1 MKTVGIWNEGLD
13 DVIKIGWPW
22 HGALQQVS
30 PTMYTLTSPTGE
42 VVNLPAGDLSHAL
55 SYPVSLTGA
64 TSWRTGKCQR
74 YQIPGIPPAV
84 TTPAERADGMTWL
97 NYFIKSGIA
106 DFGLG
111 YNRIIDASGK
121 PWLIKLR
128 YTSFVPSAIEIW
140 HNVNGTIVK
149 RNEISITPPSQPFVR
164 TLSTLYRN
172 GLTVSSNGCLMAFNY
187 FDIDNPE
194 PIWSFSITITGS
206 VLDNTLAAEITK
218 LLDSDMPGMERVE
231 DTGSIFTGNYTASR
245 DHALIK
251 STWLGTGWSAWELT
265 GQTETTS
272 IAGSWG
278 PIGVS
283 YIDGRGLEYPA
294 WPSAKPD
301 DTDTE
306 TYRWA
311 ASGSSLYA
319 ANETYYSHRNSIKCI
334 GFFIGHDDSI
344 VRVDSVSGRSTAG
357 TASISEGSA
366 DETMHGTTTYSD
378 YLIIGGRE
386 SIRISDYDE
395 YSGVNQAT
403 ITKYAGPR
411 GVVVNLLADGYR
423 AVALANT
430 VNDSLKRYSYICAQV
445 ADASLFPSTFS
456 TSSSFPTPPNFSIH
470 PVTGAILTRPDDGYP
485 VSWV

>member
-218 LLDSDMPGMERVE
+218 LLDSDMPGM
-231 DTGSIFTGNYTASR
+231 TGTTGN
-245 DHALIK
+245 ALTHWF
-251 STWLGTGWSAWELT
+251 SGTWTNQVKWILYKAPVDPEGNAVWGAGVLVPGENFTSDSGSYGPVPSSYNTNAFPGHVAPAGWVDGDYAYGWFTSGILT
-265 GQTETTS
+265 FTLNETS
-272 IAGSWG
+272 INNYGSF
-278 PIGVS
+278 
-283 YIDGRGLEYPA
+283 
-294 WPSAKPD
+294 
-301 DTDTE
+301 
-306 TYRWA
+306 
-311 ASGSSLYA
+311 
-319 ANETYYSHRNSIKCI
+319 KCI
-334 GFFIGHDDSI
+334 GFFIGHDDTL
-344 VRVDSVSGRSTAG
+344 VRVDSVYSREMNGVSESTHAG
-357 TASISEGSA
+357 VTSSSLITTHSDFVRVGS
-366 DETMHGTTTYSD
+366 
-378 YLIIGGRE
+378 RE
-386 SIRISDYDE
+386 SARVST
-395 YSGVNQAT
+395 SGSLINGVET
-403 ITKYAGPR
+403 PAGQR
-411 GVVVNLLADGYR
+411 GQVVNLLSEGHR
-423 AVALANT
+423 AVAIAT
-430 VNDSLKRYSYICAQV
+430 PVASGFSAYAYICGQV
-445 ADASLFPSTFS
+445 QDAAVYPTVFSSANAFPA
-456 TSSSFPTPPNFSIH
+456 PPNFSIH
-470 PVTGAILTRPDDGYP
+470 PVTGAILTRPNDGYP